1 MKKYYLFLFSLLL
14 IASASFAFLGFVQH
28 QQHRTN
34 AITNAADLLFGI
46 SSSESLNWA
55 GYAVTGSNI
64 VNVSGSFI
72 VPSYS
77 GQSSSAGPKAG
88 HQGGGPGGG
97 STTSYA
103 AFWAGIDGYNSNTV
117 EQAGVLMEVQ
127 NGVASYSVW
136 YEFYPAAP
144 VYANWAPSPGDK
156 IAVYVNYTASN
167 DTFVATVVDITHGEV
182 YQSPYTSVSGA
193 DRSSAEWIAEAPSS
207 GHGILPLA
215 DFGTAD
221 FGPSYVSNYGNY
233 ATVNGVTGSIL
244 TLSNSYNVYKINMVK
259 NNGSLKAETSS
270 LLSDGDSFYVTWK
283 SS

>member
-1 MKKYYLFLFSLLL
+1 MKKILSFYSAFCSLRQRRLHFWVL
-14 IASASFAFLGFVQH
+14 CSI

-77 GQSSSAGPKAG
+77 GQSSSAGPKSG

-127 NGVASYSVW
+127 KRSCQLQCMVSVL
-136 YEFYPAAP
+136 PCRTR
-144 VYANWAPSPGDK
+144 VRKLG
-156 IAVYVNYTASN
+156 T
-167 DTFVATVVDITHGEV
+167 
-182 YQSPYTSVSGA
+182 QSW
-193 DRSSAEWIAEAPSS
+193 R
-207 GHGILPLA
+207 
-215 DFGTAD
+215 
-221 FGPSYVSNYGNY
+221 
-233 ATVNGVTGSIL
+233 
-244 TLSNSYNVYKINMVK
+244 
-259 NNGSLKAETSS
+259 
-270 LLSDGDSFYVTWK
+270 
-283 SS
+283 